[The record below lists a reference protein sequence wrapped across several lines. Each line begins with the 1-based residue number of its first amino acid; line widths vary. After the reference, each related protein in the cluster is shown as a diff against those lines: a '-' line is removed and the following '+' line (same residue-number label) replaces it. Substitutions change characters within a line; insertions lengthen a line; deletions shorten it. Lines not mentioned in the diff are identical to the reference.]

1 MVDQKIKSA
10 FLEVKRDV
18 EHLNSRISG
27 IETKFE
33 EILEKLDEL
42 LKQKKAETTKFEGYE
57 PPTSIISHKE
67 PKTSTGNEGVYSFI
81 HSTDIHSFNNHSID
95 IQQIKSN
102 MEDRFKDITNQEF
115 MVFLTIYQLEEDL
128 GRGVTY
134 EELSS
139 KLKLSTGCIRSYT
152 SSIIRKQLP
161 LEKRKINNRM
171 VVLTIP
177 QNFRELNLKERLT
190 NLYYHKDPPQTKLL

>member
-1 MVDQKIKSA
+1 
-10 FLEVKRDV
+10 
-18 EHLNSRISG
+18 
-27 IETKFE
+27 
-33 EILEKLDEL
+33 
-42 LKQKKAETTKFEGYE
+42 
-57 PPTSIISHKE
+57 
-67 PKTSTGNEGVYSFI
+67 
-81 HSTDIHSFNNHSID
+81 
-95 IQQIKSN
+95 